1 LALMAVLIF
10 IVLLSAAYTFGRA
23 WLVRS
28 RVVALLESV
37 GLHVTN
43 IRVTDVTPWHAQIE
57 DLVAGPGDAMK
68 VAKISVDYSP
78 QRLFHSRV
86 DRIVVTGADLS
97 SELVKVIQKA
107 TASESETGA
116 TTTTSTNASPVSTVE
131 IESSKIRVG
140 SGDKLVTLPIFG
152 KVVSDEGRYNIA
164 LQADLNPKPLKISA
178 VIHGRDI
185 AGAIESEAFD
195 IEYIQKILAQFEKN
209 TPELEGWVQT
219 RIAVAIQD
227 GKGSIA
233 ATLKPQALN
242 LFATNGS
249 KLHLEGGTVTYN
261 RAIAPDAP
269 AGVFRLENVNVSSSS
284 ADFSAKDVNG
294 TINVTSFAPFRT
306 PPDQTITAKT
316 LTSGKVELTDGTIVF
331 NADDADNVIIQ
342 TTNWQAMGGTIGSE
356 NAKANLAKSSA
367 DFTVAAKDVELEQLL
382 KVIGEGK
389 VTGHGKVTGNIPL
402 HIRGEKLFI
411 GEGLITAAQG
421 GTIQVADAK
430 TISDTLAA
438 SDARFGAGGP
448 YASLKTDLAQAM
460 ADFEYQ
466 TLRADFIRG
475 ENGIS
480 AKIHLAGRGRT
491 GSKRAY
497 DFEINVGGI
506 NDLLA
511 RAMGLYGAFEGK

>member
-1 LALMAVLIF
+1 MAVLIF

-28 RVVALLESV
+28 RVIALLESV

-43 IRVTDVTPWHAQIE
+43 IRVTDVTPWHAQVE
-57 DLVAGPGDAMK
+57 DLVAGPDDAMK
-68 VAKISVDYSP
+68 VARISIDYAP

-86 DRIVVTGADLS
+86 DRIVVSGADLR
-97 SELVKVIQKA
+97 SELVNIIQKA
-107 TASESETGA
+107 TASEPKADA
-116 TTTTSTNASPVSTVE
+116 TTTTSAATSPVGTVE
-131 IESSKIRVG
+131 IESSKIRIG
-140 SGDKLVTLPIFG
+140 SGEQMVAVPILG
-152 KVVSDEGRYNIA
+152 KVIADEGRYNIA

-178 VIHGRDI
+178 VIHGHDI

-195 IEYIQKILAQFEKN
+195 IQYVQKVLAQFEKT

-227 GKGSIA
+227 GKGSVA

-261 RAIAPDAP
+261 RTIGPNAP
-269 AGVFRLENVNVSSSS
+269 AGVFGLENVNVSSSS

-294 TINVTSFAPFRT
+294 TINVKSFAPFRT
-306 PPDQTITAKT
+306 PPDQKITAKT
-316 LTSGKVELTDGTIVF
+316 LTSGKIELTDGSIVF

-342 TTNWQAMGGTIGSE
+342 TTSWHAMGGTVGSE
-356 NAKANLAKSSA
+356 NAKANLANSSA
-367 DFTVAAKDVELEQLL
+367 DFAVHMNDVELEELL
-382 KVIGEGK
+382 KIVGQGK
-389 VTGHGKVTGNIPL
+389 VNGHGKVTGSIPL

-430 TISDTLAA
+430 AISDTLAA
-438 SDARFGAGGP
+438 SDPRFGAGGP
-448 YASLKTDLAQAM
+448 YASLKSDLAQAM

-475 ENGIS
+475 ENGII
-480 AKIHLAGRGRT
+480 AKIHLAGKGRT

-497 DFEINVGGI
+497 DFEINVSGI
-506 NDLLA
+506 NKLLA
-511 RAMGLYGAFEGK
+511 DAMGFYGAFEGK